1 MPTIWVPI
9 EPSRCCVRARRVD
22 RTMIEEAATRV
33 ARDPRREGDRRDR
46 RDERPQEVVD
56 VAAQEDAR
64 VGEAALAEPSA
75 SAERDEQFLRIRLE
89 QLLELLGILDH
100 VRIEDGNEPCVS
112 GGDHDE
118 PGEQGAAAA
127 EVERERRAD
136 HRPISDVSSASTS
149 SAFIGSSRS

>member
-9 EPSRCCVRARRVD
+9 EPSRCCVRARRVED
-22 RTMIEEAATRV
+22 DVEEAATGV

-56 VAAQEDAR
+56 VAAQEDAG
-64 VGEAALAEPSA
+64 VGEAALAEP
-75 SAERDEQFLRIRLE
+75 ERDEQFLRIGLE
-89 QLLELLGILDH
+89 QLLELFGILDH
-100 VRIEDGNEPCVS
+100 IRIEDGNEPRVS

-118 PGEQGAAAA
+118 PCEQGAAAA
-127 EVERERRAD
+127 QVERERRAD
-136 HRPISDVSSASTS
+136 HRPMSVVSSASTS